1 MYCIAKFS
9 TLTGLAIYGYGPLRI
24 ARGRAPMSKTTP
36 DSAAHLH
43 GSRVPGLGF
52 LDLVLRFNT
61 HHIVLLEVHRLHEA
75 RRRRRVEDGL
85 GAREVLERDP
95 RGVKDLRP
103 RPRESLVIQ

>member
-1 MYCIAKFS
+1 M
-9 TLTGLAIYGYGPLRI
+9 P
-24 ARGRAPMSKTTP
+24 KTTP

-43 GSRVPGLGF
+43 GSRVPGLEF
-52 LDLVLRFNT
+52 LHVDLDLVLRFNT
-61 HHIVLLEVHRLHEA
+61 HHIVSLEVHRLHEA

-103 RPRESLVIQ
+103 RPREPLVTQ

>member
-1 MYCIAKFS
+1 MWGS
-9 TLTGLAIYGYGPLRI
+9 QLLAHRRLR
-24 ARGRAPMSKTTP
+24 RTVVFFFFFFFL
-36 DSAAHLH
+36 D
-43 GSRVPGLGF
+43 

-61 HHIVLLEVHRLHEA
+61 THHIVSLEVNRLHEA

-103 RPRESLVIQ
+103 RPREPLVIQ